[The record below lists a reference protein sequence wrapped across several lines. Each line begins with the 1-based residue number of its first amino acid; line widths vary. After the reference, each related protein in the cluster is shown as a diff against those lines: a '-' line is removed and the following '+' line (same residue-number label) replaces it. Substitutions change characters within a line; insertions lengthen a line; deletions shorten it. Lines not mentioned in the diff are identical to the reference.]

1 MKNVLIIITAA
12 VLLTGC
18 HAHKFKEG
26 ETLEKQSRPLQA
38 AASYEAFAVNR
49 SDDPN
54 AAEAFF
60 RAARLYADLGLC
72 AKSAPLFERLL
83 RHYPDF
89 KEREKAERGL
99 FICPD
104 YFPLDRAK
112 AWKYGDSQTGGQNAT
127 QVYSVTGRGKG
138 WIEADVSIFAGET
151 LVQKT
156 ARRYELKDMDLF
168 EKNGPSVTKM
178 LRYPVETGKT
188 WTTTEGGN
196 KLFMRVDRTGVKV
209 TVRGG
214 DFDNCAKVRRAIAG
228 MPSWIYEYYAPGVGR
243 VLISVA
249 GDDFE
254 NRVTELI
261 EYEQEKD

>member
-1 MKNVLIIITAA
+1 MKKALTIFSAA
-12 VLLTGC
+12 MLLAGC
-18 HAHKFKEG
+18 HVHKFKEG
-26 ETLEKQSRPLQA
+26 EILEKQARPLQA
-38 AASYEAFAVNR
+38 AASYESFAVKR
-49 SDDPN
+49 PGDPN
-54 AAEAFF
+54 AAEAFY
-60 RAARLYADLGLC
+60 RAARLYAGLGLC
-72 AKSAPLFERLL
+72 ARSAPLYERLL

-89 KEREKAERGL
+89 SERGKAERGL

-112 AWKYGDSQTGGQNAT
+112 AWKYGDSETGGKNAL
-127 QVYSVTGRGKG
+127 QVYSVTGRGPD
-138 WIEADVSIFAGET
+138 WIKADVTILAGET
-151 LVQKT
+151 LVQKSE
-156 ARRYELKDMDLF
+156 RRYELKETDLL
-168 EKNGPSVTKM
+168 EKTGESST
-178 LRYPVETGKT
+178 LTLSYPVETGKA
-188 WTTTEGGN
+188 WTTSEGGN
-196 KLFMRVDRTGVKV
+196 RLFMRVERTGVKV

-243 VLISVA
+243 VLTSVA

>member
-1 MKNVLIIITAA
+1 MIAA
-12 VLLTGC
+12 TFLLAGC

-38 AASYEAFAVNR
+38 AASYESFAVNR
-49 SDDPN
+49 PE
-54 AAEAFF
+54 APEAPEAFF

-72 AKSAPLFERLL
+72 ARSAPLYERLL

-89 KEREKAERGL
+89 REREKAERGL
-99 FICPD
+99 FVCPD

-112 AWKYGDSQTGGQNAT
+112 VWKYGDSQTGGQNAT
-127 QVYSVTGRGKG
+127 QIYSVTARGKG
-138 WIEADVSIFAGET
+138 WMEADVSLLAGET

-156 ARRYELKDMDLF
+156 ERRYELKDMDLF
-168 EKNGPSVTKM
+168 ETTGPSTTLM
-178 LRYPVETGKT
+178 LSYPVEAGKT
-188 WTTTEGGN
+188 WTTSEGGN
-196 KLFMRVDRTGVKV
+196 RLFMRVDRTGVKV

-243 VLISVA
+243 VLTTVA

-261 EYEQEKD
+261 DYEQEKD